1 MKGLRDYL
9 KEAQGIIVKWG
20 PVGLLYDDECIGYVA
35 GKMMEA
41 DWRYDAT
48 KGASPTTWRIT
59 CGRWAIYNWIRQ
71 KKNYAKKAPISLNA
85 VGSSEGAEIWETLE
99 DHRNVSNKRLDVDY
113 KKHISILSKIQ
124 KEYVVKHF
132 EEGISMTDIA
142 NEKGVSRQ
150 AVSISIKGA
159 VEKIRNAL
167 TKDRIEK

>member
-1 MKGLRDYL
+1 MRKLL
-9 KEAQGIIVKWG
+9 K
-20 PVGLLYDDECIGYVA
+20 Y
-35 GKMMEA
+35 
-41 DWRYDAT
+41 
-48 KGASPTTWRIT
+48 
-59 CGRWAIYNWIRQ
+59 
-71 KKNYAKKAPISLNA
+71 KNKEKIQ
-85 VGSSEGAEIWETLE
+85 
-99 DHRNVSNKRLDVDY
+99 Y